1 VRRIETAASYI
12 RTALGPHL
20 VQDAESALTAAH
32 RITSLDHVARSTI
45 TAPIFHAGS
54 QGRRLLLLL
63 RRGAGQRRRCCA
75 RVIGKGRGRGHVYRF
90 SWLRLLCRS
99 LVGTVDE

>member
-45 TAPIFHAGS
+45 TASIFHAGS
-54 QGRRLLLLL
+54 QGRLLL
-63 RRGAGQRRRCCA
+63 RRGARQRRRCCA